1 MVFARFRSSSRLHR
15 ARWLGGALGLAAI
28 ASAPA
33 ASPAAAQDSAAAATE
48 DDSEIVVNAA
58 PEDAE
63 RGRNF
68 IKALQVTALNVQA
81 ARWADPVCI
90 GVSGTSRPIAER
102 FGTRINAVASQI
114 GARLGETGCKP
125 NLLVVFT
132 PGASAFMAQM
142 RRTSAAR
149 LHEIPKRL
157 ENFTF
162 GKSAPVRWWYNTDV
176 MGNDGRP
183 LTAGATG
190 LVACAGP
197 CALPS
202 LNANVRSQNTYSSS
216 TVRAPTV
223 RHIKSAVVVIDTAL
237 AAGRSVDSLADYA
250 ALVGLAE
257 IWPNR
262 EAVPTGSILS
272 LFAAPARTGD
282 DAPVLS
288 AMDRSFLCE
297 LYRLPLDRAGQYQRG
312 LLQQAVTLAQDRC
325 FDRAEG
331 KGKG

>member
-1 MVFARFRSSSRLHR
+1 MVFARLRSPFRLHR
-15 ARWLGGALGLAAI
+15 ARWLGGVFGLAAI
-28 ASAPA
+28 ASA
-33 ASPAAAQDSAAAATE
+33 AAAQDTVATTD
-48 DDSEIVVNAA
+48 DDSDIVVTAT

-102 FGTRINAVASQI
+102 LGSRINAVASQI
-114 GARLGETGCKP
+114 GATLGEAGCKP

-132 PGASAFMAQM
+132 QDGSAFMAQM

-157 ENFTF
+157 ESFTF

-176 MGNDGRP
+176 LGSDGRP
-183 LTAGATG
+183 LTVGTTG
-190 LVACAGP
+190 LVTCAGP
-197 CALPS
+197 CELPS
-202 LNANVRSQNTYSSS
+202 LNANVRSQSTYTSSI
-216 TVRAPTV
+216 VRAPTV

-250 ALVGLAE
+250 ALIGLAE
-257 IWPNR
+257 VWPNQ

-272 LFAAPARTGD
+272 LFAAPPRTGD

-312 LLQQAVTLAQDRC
+312 LLQQAVTHAQDRC

-331 KGKG
+331 KAKGKGKG

>member
-1 MVFARFRSSSRLHR
+1 MIILPPAKRRSARLGVMAMAVAVAFAGS
-15 ARWLGGALGLAAI
+15 AGLAQD
-28 ASAPA
+28 ASAPPP
-33 ASPAAAQDSAAAATE
+33 S
-48 DDSEIVVNAA
+48 DDSEIVVSGTA
-58 PEDAE
+58 EDINRA
-63 RGRNF
+63 RNY
-68 IKALQVTALNVQA
+68 IQALQVTALNVQA

-90 GVSGTSRPIAER
+90 GVSGTARPIAER
-102 FGTRINAVASQI
+102 LGSRINAVASQI
-114 GARLGETGCKP
+114 GATLGAAGCKP

-132 PGASAFMAQM
+132 PDASAFMAQM

-157 ENFTF
+157 ESFTF
-162 GKSAPVRWWYNTDV
+162 GKSAPVRWWYSTDV

-312 LLQQAVTLAQDRC
+312 LLQQAVTLTQDGC

-331 KGKG
+331 KG